1 MGEFESKIQPK
12 MYCLGVGK
20 GSWEKRKVGK
30 VRVEKSEVLSW
41 KVPSGYKIFNEVFKL
56 SKIFQ
61 LRLELF
67 NFIFFNSIS
76 NFPN

>member
-30 VRVEKSEVLSW
+30 VRVEKSEVD
-41 KVPSGYKIFNEVFKL
+41 KFQFKL
-56 SKIFQ
+56 ESTD
-61 LRLELF
+61 RL
-67 NFIFFNSIS
+67 
-76 NFPN
+76 